1 MRHRR
6 RLRRT
11 KFEFKQL
18 VIDTSDK
25 QSIPDL
31 TEYFSDENGW
41 YVDTEITCP
50 PIVILILS
58 RETETDDEF
67 TEGELTQ

>member
-6 RLRRT
+6 RQR
-11 KFEFKQL
+11 KVEFEYKQL

-25 QSIPDL
+25 QAIPDL

-50 PIVILILS
+50 PIAILILS
-58 RETETDDEF
+58 REREDEF
-67 TEGELTQ
+67 TEGEID

>member
-6 RLRRT
+6 RRHRLS
-11 KFEFKQL
+11 FECKQL
-18 VIDTSDK
+18 IIDTSDK

-31 TEYFSDENGW
+31 TEYFNEDNGW
-41 YVDTEITCP
+41 YVDTAITCP

-58 RETETDDEF
+58 RETECEF
-67 TEGELTQ
+67 TEGEIDQ

>member
-6 RLRRT
+6 RRRSVR
-11 KFEFKQL
+11 FEFKQL
-18 VIDTSDK
+18 VIDTSNK

-31 TEYFSDENGW
+31 SEYFSDEHGW

-58 RETETDDEF
+58 RETDCEF
-67 TEGELTQ
+67 TEEELNDD